1 MSFDP
6 IAYGNLYYAGAGA
19 SQPTLASP
27 AVQAAAP
34 QVTYTPN
41 GIPRAPGYFDPNNPF
56 DTGRAGERNAEL
68 NGGRKSTVAGW
79 NYDTGTPNGNFAVDA
94 NGVYQI
100 PGLTAGGGGGGGGG
114 DAGIPGASQLA
125 EMAAQGLAEYKKA
138 VARYNQQR
146 NQTMTTYG
154 YKGQVDPETGVVSN
168 MVVDPHNPYG
178 TYQTMRYNNAVN
190 YAQLRNAAFDRG
202 LGGRGLGAQDVEHA
216 RFQWGSADAA
226 MAQSLQQTLFGYD
239 AGQQDAHQTYQ
250 NLLWQI
256 ELERIRE
263 AAANAQFPQYSG
275 GGGGDAGGGDAG
287 GGDMPPLAPGYTLPF
302 GGDPSIKTGGG
313 YYTGAHS
320 GDLTAKWQRLART
333 Q

>member
-6 IAYGNLYYAGAGA
+6 IAYGNTYYAGAGA
-19 SQPTLASP
+19 SQPTAASP
-27 AVQAAAP
+27 QPTVAP
-34 QVTYTPN
+34 AVTYTPN
-41 GIPRAPGYFDPNNPF
+41 GIPRQPGYYDPNNPY

-68 NGGRKSTVAGW
+68 NGGRKNTVAGW
-79 NYDTGTPNGNFAVDA
+79 DYEKGAPSGQYQIDSNGI
-94 NGVYQI
+94 YQI

-114 DAGIPGASQLA
+114 DAGIPGAAVLA
-125 EMAAQGLAEYKKA
+125 QMGAQGLAEYKKA

-146 NQTMTTYG
+146 LNTMTQYG
-154 YKGQVDPETGVVSN
+154 YTGDVNPDTGVVAN
-168 MVVDPHNPYG
+168 MRVDPHNPYG

-190 YAQLRNAAFDRG
+190 YAQIRDQAFDRG
-202 LGGRGLGAQDVEHA
+202 LGGRGLGAQGIEHA

-226 MAQSLQQTLFGYD
+226 MAQALQQTLTGFD
-239 AGQQDAHQTYQ
+239 QGQQDAHQTYQ

-263 AAANAQFPQYSG
+263 AAQQAQFPPYSG
-275 GGGGDAGGGDAG
+275 GGGGGGGGAAG
-287 GGDMPPLAPGYTLPF
+287 PDMPPLAPGYTLPF

-313 YYTGAHS
+313 YYTTAHS
-320 GDLTAKWQRLART
+320 GDLTAKWDRLAGT